1 MSSAHVGANDGTTF
15 GGRTLNQ
22 TLSLAFGAVY
32 ALVGVLG
39 FFVSSDVDF
48 AGKDGASLLGFDV
61 NGLHNIVHLLIGV
74 ALVAASR
81 THAAAR
87 SANLV
92 IGGVYVLL
100 AVLGP
105 FINDTAA
112 DIIGL
117 NGADNVLHLLS
128 GVLLVGVAVA
138 ADKARRTAS
147 V

>member
-1 MSSAHVGANDGTTF
+1 MSIPNGGATF

-32 ALVGVLG
+32 ALVGLLG
-39 FFVSSDVDF
+39 FAVSSDVDF
-48 AGKDGASLLGFDV
+48 AGKAGASLLGFDV

-74 ALVAASR
+74 ALLAASR
-81 THAAAR
+81 THVAAR
-87 SANLV
+87 SANLA
-92 IGGVYVLL
+92 IGAVYVLL

-105 FINDTAA
+105 VINDTAA

-117 NGADNVLHLLS
+117 NGADHVLHLLS

>member
-1 MSSAHVGANDGTTF
+1 VSTATF

-22 TLSLAFGAVY
+22 TLALAFGAVY
-32 ALVGVLG
+32 ALVGLLG
-39 FFVSSDVDF
+39 FAVSGDVDF
-48 AGKDGASLLGFDV
+48 AGKAGASLLGFDV

-74 ALVAASR
+74 ALLAASR
-81 THAAAR
+81 THAAAK
-87 SANLV
+87 STNLT
-92 IGGVYVLL
+92 IGAVYVLL

-112 DIIGL
+112 DIVGL
-117 NGADNVLHLLS
+117 NGADHVLHLLS

-138 ADKARRTAS
+138 ADKNARVS

>member
-1 MSSAHVGANDGTTF
+1 MSTATF

-22 TLSLAFGAVY
+22 TLALAFGAVY
-32 ALVGVLG
+32 ALVGLLG
-39 FFVSSDVDF
+39 FAVSSDVDF
-48 AGKDGASLLGFDV
+48 AGKQGASLLGFDV

-74 ALVAASR
+74 ALLAASR
-81 THAAAR
+81 AHASAKA
-87 SANLV
+87 ANLT
-92 IGGVYVLL
+92 IGAVYVLL

-117 NGADNVLHLLS
+117 NGADHVLHLLS

-138 ADKARRTAS
+138 ADKARTSAS

>member
-1 MSSAHVGANDGTTF
+1 VSTPSF

-22 TLSLAFGAVY
+22 TLALAFGAVY
-32 ALVGVLG
+32 ALVGLLG
-39 FFVSSDVDF
+39 FAVSGDADF
-48 AGKDGASLLGFDV
+48 AGQDGASLLGFDV

-74 ALVAASR
+74 VLLAASR
-81 THAAAR
+81 THVAAKGV
-87 SANLV
+87 NLT
-92 IGGVYVLL
+92 IGAVYVLL

-105 FINDTAA
+105 FINDTAV

-117 NGADNVLHLLS
+117 NGADHVLHLLS

-138 ADKARRTAS
+138 ADKNARVS

>member
-1 MSSAHVGANDGTTF
+1 VSSPTF

-22 TLSLAFGAVY
+22 TLALAFGAVY
-32 ALVGVLG
+32 ALVGLLG
-39 FFVSSDVDF
+39 FAVSGDVDF

-74 ALVAASR
+74 ALLAASR
-81 THAAAR
+81 THAVAK
-87 SANLV
+87 SANLT
-92 IGGVYVLL
+92 IGAVYVLL

-117 NGADNVLHLLS
+117 NGADHVLHLLS
-128 GVLLVGVAVA
+128 GVLLVGDAVA
-138 ADKARRTAS
+138 ADNTARVT

>member
-1 MSSAHVGANDGTTF
+1 VSTASF

-22 TLSLAFGAVY
+22 TLALAFGAVY
-32 ALVGVLG
+32 ALVGLLG
-39 FFVSSDVDF
+39 FAVSGDVDF
-48 AGKDGASLLGFDV
+48 AGQDGASLLGFDV

-74 ALVAASR
+74 VLLAASR
-81 THAAAR
+81 THAVAK
-87 SANLV
+87 SVNLT
-92 IGGVYVLL
+92 IGAVYVLL

-117 NGADNVLHLLS
+117 NGADHLLHLLS

-138 ADKARRTAS
+138 ADKDARVS

>member
-1 MSSAHVGANDGTTF
+1 MSRS
-15 GGRTLNQ
+15 LNQ
-22 TLSLAFGAVY
+22 TLALAFGAVY
-32 ALVGVLG
+32 ALVGLLG
-39 FFVSSDVDF
+39 FAVSGDVDF

-74 ALVAASR
+74 ALLAASR
-81 THAAAR
+81 THALAR
-87 SANLV
+87 SANLT
-92 IGGVYVLL
+92 IGAVYVLL

-117 NGADNVLHLLS
+117 NGADHVLHLLS

-138 ADKARRTAS
+138 ADKTRRTAS

>member
-1 MSSAHVGANDGTTF
+1 MSISNDGATT
-15 GGRTLNQ
+15 GARTLNQ

-32 ALVGVLG
+32 ALVGLLG

-48 AGKDGASLLGFDV
+48 AGQDGASLLGFDV

-74 ALVAASR
+74 ALLAASR
-81 THAAAR
+81 THALAR
-87 SANLV
+87 SANLT
-92 IGGVYVLL
+92 IGAVYVLL

-117 NGADNVLHLLS
+117 NGADHVLHLLS

-138 ADKARRTAS
+138 ADKTRRTAS

>member
-1 MSSAHVGANDGTTF
+1 VSSPTF

-22 TLSLAFGAVY
+22 TLALAFGAVY
-32 ALVGVLG
+32 ALVGLLG
-39 FFVSSDVDF
+39 FAVSGDVDF
-48 AGKDGASLLGFDV
+48 AGQDGASLLGFDV

-74 ALVAASR
+74 ALLAASR
-81 THAAAR
+81 THAVAK
-87 SANLV
+87 SANLT
-92 IGGVYVLL
+92 IGAVYVLL

-117 NGADNVLHLLS
+117 NGADHVLHLLS

-138 ADKARRTAS
+138 ADKNARVT